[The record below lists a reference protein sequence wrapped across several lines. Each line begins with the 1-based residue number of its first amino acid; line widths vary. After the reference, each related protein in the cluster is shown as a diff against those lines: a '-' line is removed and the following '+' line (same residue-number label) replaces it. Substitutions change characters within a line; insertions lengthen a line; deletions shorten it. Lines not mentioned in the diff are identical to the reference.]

1 MYASVL
7 TKPLQGTQF
16 VTERDGITNWN
27 ERRESAVRGVD
38 DVTSSRGVLEY
49 RLLFHL

>member
-7 TKPLQGTQF
+7 TKPLQGKQF

-38 DVTSSRGVLEY
+38 VTSSRGVLEY
-49 RLLFHL
+49 RLLFHV